1 VTTLQRFLVSRNYP
15 GGGTW
20 MITGYYGAATAAAVR
35 NFQTA
40 QGLGASG
47 VVDSQTRLALD
58 RVSCGGVNPVTP
70 VVPSYT
76 TPSYP
81 SYAPTYPTYP
91 AAPVAYP
98 TYPGYG
104 YGFGCDGFQ
113 GYAGAFYGIGTY
125 YGNCPTYNANQAQ
138 LGSPTVT
145 YLSPASGAIGESVT
159 IFGTGFS
166 TAGNTVHFGSGVI
179 TNLGSPDGRSVS
191 FTVSSKLTGYGSQTV
206 GLGAYYVSVTNA
218 SGYTSNTSTF
228 TVTSLGSLGTPVI
241 SNVSGPSTLAAGAVG
256 TWSITTSNPY
266 GAYLTVAVEWG
277 DTQNLYA
284 QNAAQQIAG
293 SGSQTATFTHVYAQQ
308 GTYTIQFKVTN
319 QNGQSTISTQSVVVT
334 GTSGTGSISIS
345 SVTPTSGRTGT
356 QIAIQ
361 GSGFTQY
368 DNTVRF
374 GSGGTMHLP
383 AYNGTIYYTVPQ
395 YLSPCDIS
403 TSGTC
408 PLYLQLVTPGTS
420 YPISVSNSNGT
431 SNTISF
437 SVTQ

>member
-1 VTTLQRFLVSRNYP
+1 MNQ
-15 GGGTW
+15 
-20 MITGYYGAATAAAVR
+20 A
-35 NFQTA
+35 
-40 QGLGASG
+40 
-47 VVDSQTRLALD
+47 
-58 RVSCGGVNPVTP
+58 PV
-70 VVPSYT
+70 
-76 TPSYP
+76 
-81 SYAPTYPTYP
+81 APTYPT
-91 AAPVAYP
+91 P
-98 TYPGYG
+98 TYPAYTPTYPTAPIAYPG

-113 GYAGAFYGIGTY
+113 GYIGVGYGTGTY
-125 YGNCPTYNANQAQ
+125 YGNCPSYNANQAQ
-138 LGSPTVT
+138 LGSPTIT
-145 YLSPASGAIGESVT
+145 YLSPVSGAIGDSVT

-166 TAGNTVHFGSGVI
+166 TSGNTVHFGSGVI
-179 TNLGSPDGRSVS
+179 TNLGSPDGRSIS
-191 FTVSSKLTGYGSQTV
+191 FTVPSKLTGYGSQTV
-206 GLGAYYVSVTNA
+206 GLGSYYVSVTNA

-228 TVTSLGSLGTPVI
+228 TVNSLGSLGTPVI
-241 SNVSGPSTLAAGAVG
+241 SNVSGPTTLAAGAMG
-256 TWSITTSNPY
+256 TWSLSTTNPY
-266 GAYLTVAVEWG
+266 GAYLTVSVEWG
-277 DTQNLYA
+277 DTQNQYA

-293 SGSQTATFTHVYAQQ
+293 IGSQTVTFTHVYAQQ

-319 QNGQSTISTQSVVVT
+319 QNGQSTVSTQTVVVT
-334 GTSGTGSISIS
+334 GTSGTGNVSIS
-345 SVTPTSGRTGT
+345 SITPSSGRTGT

-420 YPISVSNSNGT
+420 YPVSISNANGT

-437 SVTQ
+437 SVAQ